1 MLLRTGRRCAVLGT
15 DLRSIVPGERL
26 RLELKS
32 NDAIGDIDN
41 RLAIVQIGSGE
52 KRVLRHAELPAGFD
66 KVRNVFHLFE
76 GHLGL
81 VDAPDRIRGNGVDSI
96 AQDDTDS

>member
-1 MLLRTGRRCAVLGT
+1 MPLVTLTT
-15 DLRSIVPGERL
+15 DLPSY
-26 RLELKS
+26 K
-32 NDAIGDIDN
+32 
-41 RLAIVQIGSGE
+41 SGE